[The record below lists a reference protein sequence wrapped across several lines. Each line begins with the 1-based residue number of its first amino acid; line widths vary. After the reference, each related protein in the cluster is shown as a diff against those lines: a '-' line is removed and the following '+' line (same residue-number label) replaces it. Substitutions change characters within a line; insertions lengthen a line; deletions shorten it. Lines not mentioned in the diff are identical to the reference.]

1 MSKKSIT
8 DFFKPFAFPR
18 QNKRPLSTDQSEETR
33 PSQISRSTTPKNSKN
48 TTPEPAK
55 ASVEQHDALLTS
67 SQSSLLSSLRNSTP
81 RGLDD
86 PPSQDHTLPLRDFG
100 DENPV
105 QSNASNRL
113 DHQAPIFNSSQR
125 IVRNGEV
132 IIKDSDDERSDS
144 DISLEDLEDLI
155 APRKR
160 PLASSHPSDS
170 EIRTPLSPAKTR
182 SKTGRSTRKGHRDPV
197 PTAADSTPSTSTALP
212 RYKFSLGA
220 LIKQSKNDADSRKKI
235 DDAKHLLEDFEEQKP
250 IPQGIDDLLA
260 ALVGGQDEDNGTGKQ
275 DLKGAMERTE
285 ALYQDRIW
293 SFFDPE
299 QEYEDI
305 EPVVCPP
312 TADSYWRDLL
322 EAFLSGYV
330 GECASLRKLPHELLV
345 WLLDSACYERRD
357 DLQNSYC
364 QTLRHL
370 PSNSLTQSL
379 VRRRLA
385 LSFLFHDQTF
395 LTKDSQSLIDLKTIT
410 RHLHKPQF
418 AVNPAT
424 DYASL
429 AALIGI
435 LVIGLDKADP
445 PPNDAAR
452 NATIAF
458 NADIDILAKV
468 VHKLYTLVI
477 DTKAAHRKRTE
488 AKEALESFE
497 TSLKA
502 GIRTEPKPRGTIV
515 DDDAGFEKQRSIMKG
530 FIRREMPVGNVDG
543 VV

>member
-33 PSQISRSTTPKNSKN
+33 PSQISRSTTPKNFKN

-86 PPSQDHTLPLRDFG
+86 PSSQDHTLPLRDFG
-100 DENPV
+100 DDNSV

-160 PLASSHPSDS
+160 PLAPSNPPDS

-182 SKTGRSTRKGHRDPV
+182 SKTGRITRKGHRDSV
-197 PTAADSTPSTSTALP
+197 PAAADSTPSTSTALP

-250 IPQGIDDLLA
+250 ISQGIDDLLA
-260 ALVGGQDEDNGTGKQ
+260 ALVGGQDEDDGTGKK

-285 ALYQDRIW
+285 ALYQDWIW

-312 TADSYWRDLL
+312 TADSYWRGLL
-322 EAFLSGYV
+322 EGS
-330 GECASLRKLPHELLV
+330 
-345 WLLDSACYERRD
+345 
-357 DLQNSYC
+357 
-364 QTLRHL
+364 
-370 PSNSLTQSL
+370 
-379 VRRRLA
+379 
-385 LSFLFHDQTF
+385 
-395 LTKDSQSLIDLKTIT
+395 
-410 RHLHKPQF
+410 
-418 AVNPAT
+418 
-424 DYASL
+424 
-429 AALIGI
+429 
-435 LVIGLDKADP
+435 
-445 PPNDAAR
+445 
-452 NATIAF
+452 
-458 NADIDILAKV
+458 
-468 VHKLYTLVI
+468 
-477 DTKAAHRKRTE
+477 
-488 AKEALESFE
+488 
-497 TSLKA
+497 
-502 GIRTEPKPRGTIV
+502 
-515 DDDAGFEKQRSIMKG
+515 
-530 FIRREMPVGNVDG
+530 
-543 VV
+543 

>member
-33 PSQISRSTTPKNSKN
+33 PSQISRSTPPKNSKN

-220 LIKQSKNDADSRKKI
+220 LIKQSKNDADSQKKI

-260 ALVGGQDEDNGTGKQ
+260 ALVGGQDEDDGTGKQ

-305 EPVVCPP
+305 EPV
-312 TADSYWRDLL
+312 
-322 EAFLSGYV
+322 
-330 GECASLRKLPHELLV
+330 
-345 WLLDSACYERRD
+345 
-357 DLQNSYC
+357 
-364 QTLRHL
+364 
-370 PSNSLTQSL
+370 
-379 VRRRLA
+379 
-385 LSFLFHDQTF
+385 TF